1 MGLNSFWIARCRS
14 LILGWIEAVRRWL
27 RRAISRL
34 ERPLRA
40 MPGVEHRLA
49 EEYAAVLRGLEPM
62 LKPYRDLPA
71 FTRLPQEG
79 RSPEEVLQ
87 FLQTLAAREEVR
99 WRKGYASGAVY
110 HGGPAHI
117 EFLNRVYALFSQ
129 ANPLHPDLWP
139 SVVRFEA
146 EIVAMTARMLGA
158 EAAGEEVVGTVTSC
172 GTESILLAMK
182 AYRDWARETRGI
194 TQPEVVLPVT
204 AHAAFEKAAHLFGL
218 RLVYVPVDS
227 GYRADV
233 STMARAITRRTIVL
247 VASAPSFPHGI
258 IDPIPEIAQL
268 AQTHGIGCHVD
279 ACLGGFILPW
289 AERLG
294 YPVPPFDFRVPG
306 VTSISVDPHKYGYA
320 PKGISVI
327 LYRGR
332 RLRHYQYFAA
342 TDWPGGLYATPTL
355 LGSRPGGLIA
365 AAWAAMV
372 MMGEQGYMKATRAIL
387 EAAARIREGIRQIPE
402 LEILGDPLWVI
413 AFTSKTID
421 IYRVLE
427 RMGRQG
433 WSLNALQHPPAVH
446 LAITLRHAQPGVVE
460 RFLQDLQES
469 VAWVREHPEA
479 RGDLAPIYGMA
490 AALPFRGVVRDL
502 LYRYL
507 DLLYEV

>member
-1 MGLNSFWIARCRS
+1 MGQKSWAFWPWRIVVALGQIVGRWIRS
-14 LILGWIEAVRRWL
+14 LL
-27 RRAISRL
+27 SRL
-34 ERPLRA
+34 EKPIRA
-40 MPGVEHRLA
+40 VPGMEQRLEA
-49 EEYAAVLRGLEPM
+49 EYAAVLRALEPI
-62 LKPYRDLPA
+62 LKPYRDLPS
-71 FTRLPQEG
+71 FSRLPPEG
-79 RSPEEVLQ
+79 LSPERVFHHLQ
-87 FLQTLAAREEVR
+87 RMTAREEAR

-110 HGGPAHI
+110 HGGSTHI

-139 SVVRFEA
+139 SISRFEA
-146 EIVAMTARMLGA
+146 EIVAMTAGMLGA
-158 EAAGEEVVGTVTSC
+158 DGAGEEIVGAVTSC

-204 AHAAFEKAAHLFGL
+204 AHAAFEKAAQLFGL
-218 RLVYVPVDS
+218 RLVYVPVDE

-233 STMARAITRRTIVL
+233 QAMARAISRRTIAL

-258 IDPIPEIAQL
+258 IDPIPEIARL
-268 AQTHGIGCHVD
+268 AQAHGLGCHVD
-279 ACLGGFILPW
+279 ACLGGFVLPW

-294 YPVPPFDFRVPG
+294 YPVPPFDFRVRG

-332 RLRHYQYFAA
+332 LLRHYQYFVA

-372 MMGEQGYMKATRAIL
+372 AMGEQGYMEATRAIL

-421 IYRVLE
+421 MYRVLE
-427 RMGRQG
+427 QMGRRG

-446 LAITLRHAQPGVVE
+446 LAVTLRHTQLGVVE
-460 RFLQDLQES
+460 RFLRDLQES
-469 VAWVREHPEA
+469 VAWVREHPGE
-479 RGDLAPIYGMA
+479 RGDLAPVYGMA

-502 LYRYL
+502 LHRYL

>member
-1 MGLNSFWIARCRS
+1 MEQKGWAFWLWRMA
-14 LILGWIEAVRRWL
+14 LAFGKTVRRWIHGL
-27 RRAISRL
+27 LSRL

-40 MPGVEHRLA
+40 VPGMGRRLEA
-49 EEYAAVLRGLEPM
+49 EYAAVLQELKLI
-62 LKPYRDLPA
+62 LKPYQDLPT
-71 FTRLPQEG
+71 FSRLPPEG
-79 RSPEEVLQ
+79 ESPDRVFQL
-87 FLQTLAAREEVR
+87 LRTLAAREEAR

-110 HGGPAHI
+110 HGGDAHI
-117 EFLNRVYALFSQ
+117 AFLNRVYALFSQ

-139 SVVRFEA
+139 SVARFEA

-158 EAAGEEVVGTVTSC
+158 DQADEEIVGTVTSC

-182 AYRDWARETRGI
+182 AYRDWAREIRGI
-194 TQPEVVLPVT
+194 DRPEIVLPVT

-218 RLVYVPVDS
+218 RLVYVPVDE

-233 STMARAITRRTIVL
+233 QAMARAVTRRTIVL

-258 IDPIPEIAQL
+258 IDPVPEIARL
-268 AQTHGIGCHVD
+268 AQAHGIGCHVD
-279 ACLGGFILPW
+279 ACLGGFVLPW

-294 YPVPPFDFRVPG
+294 YPVPPFDFRVRG

-332 RLRHYQYFAA
+332 QLRRFQYFAA

-372 MMGEQGYMKATRAIL
+372 TMGEQGYLEATRAIL
-387 EAAARIREGIRQIPE
+387 EAAARIRDGIRQIPE

-427 RMGRQG
+427 QMGRRG

-446 LAITLRHAQPGVVE
+446 LAVTLRHTQPGVAE
-460 RFLQDLQES
+460 RFLQDLRES
-469 VAWVREHPEA
+469 VAWVREHPEE
-479 RGDLAPIYGMA
+479 RGELAPVYGMA
-490 AALPFRGVVRDL
+490 ATLPFRGVVRDL

-507 DLLYEV
+507 DLLYET

>member
-1 MGLNSFWIARCRS
+1 MERKSWAFWPWRMIRALMAGVGR
-14 LILGWIEAVRRWL
+14 WIRPL
-27 RRAISRL
+27 LSRF

-40 MPGVEHRLA
+40 VPGMERRLEA
-49 EEYAAVLRGLEPM
+49 EYAAVLRELEPT
-62 LKPYRDLPA
+62 LKPYRDLPG
-71 FTRLPQEG
+71 FSRLPREG
-79 RSPEEVLQ
+79 QSPEWVFQ
-87 FLQTLAAREEVR
+87 HLQTLAAREEAR

-117 EFLNRVYALFSQ
+117 GFLNQVYALFSQ
-129 ANPLHPDLWP
+129 ANPLHSDLWP
-139 SVVRFEA
+139 SIARFEA

-158 EAAGEEVVGTVTSC
+158 KEADEEIVGTVTSC

-218 RLVYVPVDS
+218 RLVYVPVDED
-227 GYRADV
+227 YRADV
-233 STMARAITRRTIVL
+233 RAMARAITRRTIAL

-258 IDPIPEIAQL
+258 IDPIHEIAQL
-268 AQTHGIGCHVD
+268 AQSHGLGCHVD
-279 ACLGGFILPW
+279 ACLGGFVLPW

-294 YPVPPFDFRVPG
+294 YPMPPFDFRVRG

-332 RLRHYQYFAA
+332 QLRHYQYFAA

-365 AAWAAMV
+365 AAWATMV
-372 MMGEQGYMKATRAIL
+372 TMGERGYLEATRAIL

-413 AFTSKTID
+413 AFTSKVID

-427 RMGRQG
+427 QMGRRG

-446 LAITLRHAQPGVVE
+446 LAVTLRHTQPGVVE
-460 RFLQDLQES
+460 RFLRDLQES
-469 VAWVREHPEA
+469 VAWVQAHPEE
-479 RGDLAPIYGMA
+479 RGDLAPVYGMA
-490 AALPFRGVVRDL
+490 ATLPFRGVVRDL

-507 DLLYEV
+507 DLLYEL

>member
-1 MGLNSFWIARCRS
+1 MAGNKTLAF
-14 LILGWIEAVRRWL
+14 WL
-27 RRAISRL
+27 RGLTKRIRGAFSHL

-40 MPGVEHRLA
+40 VPGVERRLEA
-49 EEYAAVLRGLEPM
+49 EYAAVLQELEPM
-62 LKPYRDLPA
+62 LKPYRDLPG
-71 FTRLPQEG
+71 FSRLPSEG
-79 RSPEEVLQ
+79 QPPDQVLQ
-87 FLQTLAAREEVR
+87 QLRALAEREEAR
-99 WRKGYASGAVY
+99 WRDGYASGAVY
-110 HGGPAHI
+110 HGGAEHI

-139 SVVRFEA
+139 SVARFEA
-146 EIVAMTARMLGA
+146 EIVAMTASMLGA
-158 EAAGEEVVGTVTSC
+158 DAAGEEITGTVTSC

-204 AHAAFEKAAHLFGL
+204 AHAAFEKAAQLFGL

-233 STMARAITRRTIVL
+233 SAMARAITRRTVVL

-268 AQTHGIGCHVD
+268 ARAHGIGCHVD

-320 PKGISVI
+320 PKGVSVI
-327 LYRGR
+327 LYRGA
-332 RLRHYQYFAA
+332 RLRRYQYFAA

-372 MMGEQGYMKATRAIL
+372 TMGEQGYLQAAQAIL
-387 EAAARIREGIRQIPE
+387 ETGARIKEGIRRIPE
-402 LEILGDPLWVI
+402 LEVLGDPLWVI

-427 RMGRQG
+427 QMGRRG
-433 WSLNALQHPPAVH
+433 WSLNALQHPPALH
-446 LAITLRHAQPGVVE
+446 LAVTLRHTQPGVAD
-460 RFLQDLQES
+460 RFLRDLEES
-469 VAWVREHPEA
+469 VAWVRAHPEE
-479 RGDLAPIYGMA
+479 RGELAPVYGLA
-490 AALPFRGVVRDL
+490 ATLPFRGVVRDL

-507 DLLYEV
+507 DLLYTV